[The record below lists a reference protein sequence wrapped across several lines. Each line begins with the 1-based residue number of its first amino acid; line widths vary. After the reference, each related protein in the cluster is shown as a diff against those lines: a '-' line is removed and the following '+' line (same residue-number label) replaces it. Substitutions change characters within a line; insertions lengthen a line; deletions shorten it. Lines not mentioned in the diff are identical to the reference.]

1 MTASLEQAPGLTAG
15 RTGASGFDPLIAERR
30 YLSPGMALAHRFA
43 GQGAWEVS
51 SAGPW
56 VTLSDGRQLLDF
68 GSYGIS
74 LLGHCH
80 PAVVAAVS
88 RQLHALPAS
97 TRSLANEVAPAL
109 AAALVESFQPGP
121 LSRCWLGMN
130 GADAV
135 DLSLK
140 LARACTGRPRVI
152 AATGAFHGKTLGAL
166 SATYHPRYRDLVSDY
181 LPPTTHLD
189 AADLDRLEREL
200 SAGDVAAL
208 ILEPIQGEGG
218 VVPFP
223 PEVVVGWAELARRHG
238 AHFIA
243 DEIQTGVYRAGVM
256 SLAHDMG
263 APVSAILLGKA
274 LGGGVAPI
282 SAVVATEELFAPM
295 LSDPFW
301 HSMTFSG
308 HPLSAAAG
316 LSTLEVIDALWSMP
330 EAARRIAA
338 LLGRLRRDY
347 PRLIREVRG
356 RGFMWG
362 IELHSPRLAGT
373 LLSELAAA
381 DVVVSPCLG
390 RPEVIRMLPPAI
402 MSDRDL
408 VIAETRLRAALH
420 ETYSVSAREGAFK

>member
-1 MTASLEQAPGLTAG
+1 MSAAVELAG
-15 RTGASGFDPLIAERR
+15 GRPAQSSSFDPLIAERR

-43 GQGAWEVS
+43 GGGAWEVS

-56 VTLSDGRQLLDF
+56 VTLSDGRRLLDF

-88 RQLHALPAS
+88 RQLHDLPAS
-97 TRSLANEVAPAL
+97 TRSLANAAAPAL
-109 AAALVESFQPGP
+109 AARLVESFKPSP

-130 GADAV
+130 GSDAV

-152 AATGAFHGKTLGAL
+152 AAVGAFHGKTLGAL
-166 SATYHPRYRDLVSDY
+166 GATWHPRYRDLVSDY
-181 LPPTTHLD
+181 LAPTTHVD
-189 AADLDRLEREL
+189 PNDLELLEREL
-200 SAGDVAAL
+200 IAGDVAAL

-223 PEVVVGWAELARRHG
+223 AEVVLAWGELARRHG

-243 DEIQTGVYRAGVM
+243 DEIQTGMYRAGVL
-256 SLAHDMG
+256 SLAHEMG
-263 APVSAILLGKA
+263 APVSAVLLGKA
-274 LGGGVAPI
+274 LGGGVTPI
-282 SAVVATEELFAPM
+282 SAVVATEELFGPL

-301 HSMTFSG
+301 HSMTFAG

-316 LSTLEVIDALWSMP
+316 LATLDVIGTLTDLP
-330 EAARRIAA
+330 KAARGIAE
-338 LLGRLRRDY
+338 LVGRLGHDY
-347 PRLIREVRG
+347 PELIKEVRG

-362 IELHSPRLAGT
+362 IELHSPRLAGI
-373 LLSELAAA
+373 LLSELAIA

-390 RPEVIRMLPPAI
+390 KPEAIRLLPPANL
-402 MSDRDL
+402 SDEEL
-408 VIAETRLRAALH
+408 EIAEARLRAALQA
-420 ETYSVSAREGAFK
+420 TYSESAHEGVLK